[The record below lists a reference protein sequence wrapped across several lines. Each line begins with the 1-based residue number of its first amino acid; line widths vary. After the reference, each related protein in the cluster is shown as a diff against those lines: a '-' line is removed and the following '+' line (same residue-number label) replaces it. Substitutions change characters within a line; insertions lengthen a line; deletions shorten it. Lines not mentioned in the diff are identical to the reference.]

1 MIIKNPSDYK
11 FIEFKKSNTKH
22 KKYDAILMNKK
33 TSKLK
38 KVPFGDNRYEQ
49 YKDSTGLGIYTK
61 LNHNDSKRRALYR
74 QRHEGEEQNKFSSG
88 YFSLRFLW
96 T

>member
-33 TSKLK
+33 TSKIK
-38 KVPFGDNRYEQ
+38 KVPFGDIHYEQ
-49 YKDSTGLGIYTK
+49 YKDSALGLYTK
-61 LNHNDSKRRALYR
+61 LNHNDNKRRTLYR
-74 QRHEGEEQNKFSSG
+74 QRHEGEQHNKFSSG
-88 YFSLRFLW
+88 YFSWYYLW
-96 T
+96 